1 MGGALR
7 YFLNEYE
14 YLTGYLKDGR
24 LEADNGFTERAIRK
38 YAIGRNAW
46 LFSDTPRGGRGQQ
59 CHVQLHGNSQNQW
72 GEPLRGHGSNAH

>member
-46 LFSDTPRGGRGQQ
+46 LFSDTPQGPKPAVS
-59 CHVQLHGNSQNQW
+59 CTVSLSQPKSM
-72 GEPLRGHGSNAH
+72 G